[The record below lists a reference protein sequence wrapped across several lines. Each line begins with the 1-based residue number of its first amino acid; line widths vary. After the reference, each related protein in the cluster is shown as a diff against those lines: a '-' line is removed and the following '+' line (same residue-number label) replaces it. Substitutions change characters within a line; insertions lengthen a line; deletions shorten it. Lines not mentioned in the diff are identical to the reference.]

1 MPNST
6 TTPPHFSSHRI
17 FLYLPFDLLTS
28 TLYKAIEKSNC
39 SCVVIIG
46 LQFITYIAFHL
57 TSCKL
62 QQLIRSN
69 SWMPSRCPC
78 LLSDDS
84 PETVRPGNSKGMM
97 ELSVG

>member
-62 QQLIRSN
+62 QPVSYTHLTL
-69 SWMPSRCPC
+69 P
-78 LLSDDS
+78 
-84 PETVRPGNSKGMM
+84 TKA
-97 ELSVG
+97 

>member
-46 LQFITYIAFHL
+46 LQFII
-57 TSCKL
+57 S
-62 QQLIRSN
+62 
-69 SWMPSRCPC
+69 PS
-78 LLSDDS
+78 
-84 PETVRPGNSKGMM
+84 T
-97 ELSVG
+97 